1 MDAFPVLDGMREKGR
16 RTILVIDDNPWLR
29 DVFREAL
36 QGAGYRVVVAEDGG
50 EGLSQSRRGPIDLV
64 ITDRFMPDIDGL
76 ELIRTLKREQP
87 AVPIIAISAGG
98 ELGQTRLL
106 DVAERP
112 GAVRVLEKPVDVAKL
127 REAVRQSLPPA

>member
-1 MDAFPVLDGMREKGR
+1 PRAPGPAHDPPLPAGRGSRCRAEPRAGGRDEPAVSGRRARTLIGVDAFPVLDGMREKGR

-64 ITDRFMPDIDGL
+64 ITDR
-76 ELIRTLKREQP
+76 
-87 AVPIIAISAGG
+87 
-98 ELGQTRLL
+98 
-106 DVAERP
+106 
-112 GAVRVLEKPVDVAKL
+112 
-127 REAVRQSLPPA
+127 